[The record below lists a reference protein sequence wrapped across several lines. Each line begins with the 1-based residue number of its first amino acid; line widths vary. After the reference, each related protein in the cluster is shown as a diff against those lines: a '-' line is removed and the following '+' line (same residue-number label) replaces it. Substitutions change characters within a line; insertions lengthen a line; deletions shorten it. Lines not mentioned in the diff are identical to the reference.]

1 LPPSLFDE
9 INMLV
14 NTLHV
19 TYTGIRI
26 GEFVRE
32 KLLPAHALAVSNFV
46 SNDIERIELAYGD
59 AIAYLRRAELKDIDI
74 KNKGWLLVCYH
85 EHDLGWVNVLPNRI
99 NNYYPKELRI
109 LKDFNQAE
117 RE

>member
-1 LPPSLFDE
+1 
-9 INMLV
+9 M
-14 NTLHV
+14 
-19 TYTGIRI
+19 
-26 GEFVRE
+26 
-32 KLLPAHALAVSNFV
+32 SNFV

-59 AIAYLRRAELKDIDI
+59 AIAYLKRAELKDIDI
-74 KNKGWLLVCYH
+74 KNKGWLLVCYQ